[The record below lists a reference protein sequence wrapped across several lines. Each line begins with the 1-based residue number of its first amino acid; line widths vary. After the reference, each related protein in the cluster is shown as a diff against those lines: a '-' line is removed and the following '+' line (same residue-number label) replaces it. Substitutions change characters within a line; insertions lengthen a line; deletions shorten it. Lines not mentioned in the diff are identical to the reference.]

1 MYRDLQSFAFFLGSW
16 RMGKTLN
23 RYVFQEM
30 LTPFFLGLAV
40 FTSILL
46 IARILKLVE
55 LVVNRGIPFF
65 DMLKIFAC
73 ILPAFLEV
81 TVPMALLLALLLAF
95 SRLSADRETLAIK
108 TSGISLYQVAVP
120 VAVFVLFACL
130 LTLFLTLHAR
140 PWGNTALKAALY
152 EATKTR
158 ATAGLQEK
166 VFNTDFDG
174 LVLYVEEI
182 HPPGTRL
189 QGVMVADRHDSQ
201 QHNTIFARTGL
212 LIPNEQTH
220 SLTLRLLDGT
230 IHSFLSQERSYHR
243 TNFTVYDVTLSLAT
257 ALAAMKTRDKNPQ
270 EMTFPELNQ
279 AINRKRA
286 AGFSANAER
295 VEFHRRFSIPFACV
309 AFALV
314 GVPLGMQP
322 ARTARARGFTLSL
335 ALIFLY
341 YVFLTIGE
349 DLGRKGILPTA
360 LALWLPNLV
369 LGGIGAC
376 LFLRAAREAPL
387 LVRMNFGQ
395 WIDKVQRKMAA
406 RWHAEA

>member
-1 MYRDLQSFAFFLGSW
+1 
-16 RMGKTLN
+16 MGRTLN
-23 RYVFQEM
+23 RYIFQEM
-30 LTPFFLGLAV
+30 LAPFCLGLAV

-46 IARILKLVE
+46 TARILKMVE
-55 LVVNRGIPFF
+55 LVVNRGIPLFE
-65 DMLKIFAC
+65 MLKIFAY

-95 SRLSADRETLAIK
+95 SRLSADRETIAIK
-108 TSGISLYQVAVP
+108 TSGISLYQVTVP
-120 VAVFVLFACL
+120 AAVFVLFICL

-152 EATKTR
+152 EVTKTR

-182 HPPGTRL
+182 HPPGTLL
-189 QGVMVADRHDSQ
+189 QGIMIADRSDPQ

-220 SLTLRLLDGT
+220 SLTLRLFDGT
-230 IHSFLSQERSYHR
+230 IHSVLSQEKSYHR
-243 TNFTVYDVTLSLAT
+243 TNFTVYDVTLSLAAT
-257 ALAAMKTRDKNPQ
+257 LAARKTRDKDPQ
-270 EMTFPELNQ
+270 EMTLPELKQ
-279 AINRKRA
+279 TIARKQA
-286 AGFSANAER
+286 AGSSVNAEL
-295 VEFHRRFSIPFACV
+295 VELHRRFSIPFACV
-309 AFALV
+309 AFALA
-314 GVPLGMQP
+314 GLPLGMQP
-322 ARTARARGFTLSL
+322 TRAIRARGFTLSL

-341 YVFLTIGE
+341 YIFLTIGE

-369 LGGIGAC
+369 LGGIGGC

-387 LVRMNFGQ
+387 LLSQVDFGQ
-395 WIDKVQRKMAA
+395 WMDKVQRKMAA